1 MLLVPRPN
9 ATRDQRWL
17 RAGLAFGFAIAG
29 HAVLVFVLLFLSHLK
44 LDTPPLKRTRVDR
57 PVSFRPLSASQF
69 DQNRGKDA
77 PALAMR
83 EPKKRLEKPKEKKV
97 PEQAPGQVVDVAPG
111 NGEVSPDAK
120 FAAETNNTV
129 KKETRAK
136 EQTAFYRNAMPR
148 RTSTKAID
156 TKGSDPVEAAIVS
169 GNNGVGQDDRPLR
182 ETPKAMALEIPN
194 QQAKSELAIRA
205 PTAGGVGPVVANRAE
220 VEAMKGNSKRLNLQ
234 LGATGAEPD
243 GSEGRAGAEGA
254 VNLIPSPAVLDS
266 ISGAAANDHL
276 QDVDEGDG
284 TFLNTREWKY
294 ASFFNRVKQSVGQQW
309 NPNAQLRLR
318 DPTLQVYGGRDRQT
332 LLQVTLTADGH
343 LKEAWVERS
352 SGLDFL
358 DLEAVKAFERAQ
370 PFPNPPS
377 GLIASD
383 QTVRFQFGF
392 YLEMSGRPGLRLFRA
407 QD

>member
-9 ATRDQRWL
+9 ATRDQPWL

-44 LDTPPLKRTRVDR
+44 LDTPPLKRARVDR
-57 PVSFRPLSASQF
+57 PVAFRPLNAAQF

-83 EPKKRLEKPKEKKV
+83 EPKKQKPKEKKV

-136 EQTAFYRNAMPR
+136 EQTAFYRNAMPQ

-156 TKGSDPVEAAIVS
+156 TKGTDPVEAAVVS

-220 VEAMKGNSKRLNLQ
+220 VEAMKGNSQRLNLQ

-254 VNLIPSPAVLDS
+254 VSLLPSPAVLDS

-370 PFPNPPS
+370 PFPNPPP

-383 QTVRFQFGF
+383 QTVKFQFGF

>member
-1 MLLVPRPN
+1 M
-9 ATRDQRWL
+9 L
-17 RAGLAFGFAIAG
+17 RAGLAFALALAG
-29 HAVLVFVLLFLSHLK
+29 HAVLVVALLFLSHLK
-44 LDTPPLKRTRVDR
+44 LDTPPLKRTRIDR
-57 PVSFRPLSASQF
+57 PVSFRPLSAAKF

-83 EPKKRLEKPKEKKV
+83 ESKKPAEKPKEKKV

-111 NGEVSPDAK
+111 NGEVAPDAK
-120 FAAETNNTV
+120 FAAETNNAV

-148 RTSTKAID
+148 RTATKAID
-156 TKGSDPVEAAIVS
+156 TRGSDAVESAIVS
-169 GNNGVGQDDRPLR
+169 GNNGLGQDDRPLR

-234 LGATGAEPD
+234 LGAVGAEPD

-383 QTVRFQFGF
+383 QTVHFQFGF

>member
-9 ATRDQRWL
+9 AAPAPRVL
-17 RAGLAFGFAIAG
+17 RAGVALVLALAA
-29 HAVLVFVLLFLSHLK
+29 HALMLAALLFLSHLK
-44 LDTPPLKRTRVDR
+44 LDTPPLTRARFER
-57 PVSFRPLSASQF
+57 PVAFRPLTAARF
-69 DQNRGKDA
+69 EQNRGKDA
-77 PALAMR
+77 PALATR
-83 EPKKRLEKPKEKKV
+83 ETKARVEKPKEKKA

-129 KKETRAK
+129 KRETRAK

-156 TKGSDPVEAAIVS
+156 AAGSDPVEAAVVS
-169 GNNGVGQDDRPLR
+169 GNGGVGQDDRPLR
-182 ETPKAMALEIPN
+182 ESPSALALEVPK
-194 QQAKSELAIRA
+194 QQARSALAIKA
-205 PTAGGVGPVVANRAE
+205 PTAGGIGPVVANRD
-220 VEAMKGNSKRLNLQ
+220 EAVALNGTSQRLNLQ
-234 LGATGAEPD
+234 LGRAGAEAD
-243 GSEGRAGAEGA
+243 GSEGRAGTEGA
-254 VNLIPSPAVLDS
+254 VNLLPSAAVLDAV
-266 ISGAAANDHL
+266 SGAAANDHL
-276 QDVDEGDG
+276 ADVDEGEG
-284 TFLNTREWKY
+284 TYLNTREWKY
-294 ASFFNRVKQSVGQQW
+294 AGFFNRVKQSVGQHW
-309 NPNAQLRLR
+309 NPNAQLHLR
-318 DPTLQVYGGRDRQT
+318 DPTLQIYGGRDRQT

-343 LKEAWVERS
+343 LKEAWVEKS

-392 YLEMSGRPGLRLFRA
+392 YLEMSGRPGLRLFRSNN
-407 QD
+407 